1 MKKLKFTTLATLVSV
16 FFALNAKAQLIDL
29 EEKQVVTQNGFEY
42 GYLINNEQTKSVK
55 GDQYSRYEITLF
67 ITNKTGCTKLITDKE
82 KFSISE
88 VDPNKLAF
96 FDCLNATGKRFT
108 TKRASVD
115 AKDFFVRTKIKIGD
129 KEETK
134 SVKVGYIFRNG
145 ETVRNN
151 IVVIVPL
158 NERPKITCNINSL
171 MEL

>member
-1 MKKLKFTTLATLVSV
+1 MSIKKCISVMLLFSGFFTNLT
-16 FFALNAKAQLIDL
+16 KAQSIEL
-29 EEKQVVTQNGFEY
+29 EEKKVIVENGFEY

-55 GDQYSRYEITLF
+55 GDEYSRYEITLF
-67 ITNKTGCTKLITDKE
+67 IKNKTGCTKLIADKE

-108 TKRASVD
+108 TKKASVD
-115 AKDFFVRTKIKIGD
+115 AKDFYVRTKIKIGD

-134 SVKVGYIFRNG
+134 SVKVGYIFKNG
-145 ETVRNN
+145 ETLRNN
-151 IVVIVPL
+151 IIVIVPL
-158 NERPKITCNINSL
+158 NERPKITCKINSL